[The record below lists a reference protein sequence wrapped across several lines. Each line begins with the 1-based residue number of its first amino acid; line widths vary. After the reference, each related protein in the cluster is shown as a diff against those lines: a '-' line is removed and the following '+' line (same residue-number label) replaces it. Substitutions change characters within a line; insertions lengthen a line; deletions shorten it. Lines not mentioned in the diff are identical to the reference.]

1 MNKRGFKDRAV
12 IRKRMILALCFIT
25 AVFSILIIRLS
36 YIMLVKREDYS
47 SRAEEQWTSE
57 VRIDARRGRILDRN
71 GNELAV
77 SANVYRIDFDLNSIR
92 QYLKKNS
99 KTTDDIA
106 PLIAEA
112 VGIETITVKDK
123 LETKLSN
130 GSDAGSAT
138 LVRRIEKDIADKVN
152 ELNIQGVIV
161 SPDTKR
167 YYPEGQFLSHVLG
180 STNSDGQGLT
190 GVELQYNEYLSGVP
204 GLRVTELDRN
214 SEALDY
220 TISNFTAPIDGKDV
234 TLTIDK
240 NLQAIAEKVAE
251 KGLVDNKAK
260 SVRIL
265 MMNPQN
271 GEILAMVNEPDF
283 DPNNPF
289 SGYED
294 FIGETDA
301 EKLQRMWRNS
311 LVNDTFEPGSIF
323 KVITMSTAIEEG
335 LVSESDTFN
344 CGGSL
349 QVGPHTIKCWKRGGH
364 GSQILPEILQNSC
377 NVGFMKLGEKI
388 GSETLV
394 KYIKKFGFGQV
405 SGVDL
410 PGEARGIIK
419 SADNM
424 NDADLATI
432 SFGQTNT
439 VNAVQYMAAYNAIVN
454 GGTLIQP
461 HIMKSVS
468 HEDSNGN
475 TILDEEF
482 EPKKTENIISESTA
496 ATLRDYLERTVNQ
509 GGSNKT
515 YIEGY
520 HIGAKT
526 GTAQKVNPVTGGY
539 ESGKYISSMAAFATI
554 DNPQLTV
561 FISIDEPSNG
571 AYYAGVVTA
580 PLGKVLLEDVFNY
593 LDSEFSQDENII
605 LKDVVIP
612 ELRGLSVSEAKKLLK
627 DEYNLE
633 CTVEGDGD
641 TITSMKPY
649 PGYTIKEGST
659 INLYTDENAT
669 YNKDV
674 VMPDVRG
681 YSKESATKLLDSLN
695 IKYSLQGDGVV
706 INQSIPSG
714 ELISEGTTVK
724 ITLSAEYGDM
734 TFGYDED

>member
-106 PLIAEA
+106 SLIAEA
-112 VGIETITVKDK
+112 VGIEASTVKDK

-482 EPKKTENIISESTA
+482 EPKKTDNIISESTA

-593 LDSEFSQDENII
+593 LDSEFSQDENVI

-612 ELRGLSVSEAKKLLK
+612 ELRGLSVSEAKKVLK

-641 TITSMKPY
+641 TITSMNPY

-674 VMPDVRG
+674 IMPDVRG
-681 YSKESATKLLDSLN
+681 YSKESVIKLLDSLN

-734 TFGYDED
+734 TFGYED

>member
-1 MNKRGFKDRAV
+1 MNKKGFKDRAV
-12 IRKRMILALCFIT
+12 MRKRMVLALWFIT
-25 AVFSILIIRLS
+25 AVFGLLIVRLS
-36 YIMLVKREDYS
+36 YIMIVKRDDYS

-57 VRIDARRGRILDRN
+57 VRIEARRGRILDRN

-77 SANVYRIDFDLNSIR
+77 SANVYRVDFDLNSIR
-92 QYLKKNS
+92 QYLKKND

-112 VGIETITVKDK
+112 TGIETATVKDK
-123 LETKLSN
+123 LETKLAN

-138 LVRRIEKDIADKVN
+138 LVRRVEKDVADKVN
-152 ELNIQGVIV
+152 ELSIQGVIV

-167 YYPEGQFLSHVLG
+167 YYPEGDFLSHVLG

-204 GLRVTELDRN
+204 GLRISELDRN

-220 TISNFTAPIDGKDV
+220 TISNFTTPIDGKDV

-260 SVRIL
+260 RVSIL
-265 MMNPQN
+265 IMNPQN

-289 SGYED
+289 EGYED
-294 FIGETDA
+294 FVGETDA
-301 EKLQRMWRNS
+301 EKLQKMWRNS

-323 KVITMSTAIEEG
+323 KVITMSTAIEKG
-335 LVSESDTFN
+335 LVTESDQFT

-349 QVGPHTIKCWKRGGH
+349 QVGPHTIKCWKHGGH
-364 GSQILPEILQNSC
+364 GTQILPEILQNSC

-388 GSETLV
+388 GSEKLV
-394 KYIKKFGFGQV
+394 EYIKKFGFGQV

-410 PGEARGIIK
+410 PGEARGIVK
-419 SADNM
+419 SAENM

-439 VNAVQYMAAYNAIVN
+439 VNAVQYMTAFNAIVN

-461 HIMKSVS
+461 HVMKYIS
-468 HEDSNGN
+468 HTDSNGN
-475 TILDEEF
+475 VVIDEEF
-482 EPKKTENIISESTA
+482 EPKTVENVISESTA

-509 GGSNKT
+509 GGSNKA
-515 YIEGY
+515 YIAGY

-526 GTAQKVNPVTGGY
+526 GTAQKVNPLTGGY
-539 ESGKYISSMAAFATI
+539 ESGKYISSMAGFATT
-554 DNPQLTV
+554 DNPQITV
-561 FISIDEPSNG
+561 FITIDEPSNG

-580 PLGKVLLEDVFNY
+580 PLGKVLLEDIFNY
-593 LDSEFSQDENII
+593 MNEEFSEDENVI
-605 LKDVVIP
+605 LKDVVLP
-612 ELRGLSVSEAKKLLK
+612 ELRGSSVADAKKVLK
-627 DEYNLE
+627 DLNIE

-641 TITSMKPY
+641 TITNMQPY
-649 PGYTIKEGST
+649 PGYAVKEGST
-659 INLYTDENAT
+659 INLYTDQNES

-681 YSKESATKLLDSLN
+681 YSKESAIELLNSLG
-695 IKYSLQGDGVV
+695 IETTIQGDGVV

-714 ELISEGTTVK
+714 ELISEGTVVK
-724 ITLSAEYGDM
+724 ITLSAEYE
-734 TFGYDED
+734 ED

>member
-1 MNKRGFKDRAV
+1 MNKKGFKDRAV
-12 IRKRMILALCFIT
+12 MRKRMVLALWFIT
-25 AVFSILIIRLS
+25 AVFALLIIRLS
-36 YIMLVKREDYS
+36 YIMIVKRDDYS
-47 SRAEEQWTSE
+47 SRAEDQWTSE

-71 GNELAV
+71 GNELAI
-77 SANVYRIDFDLNSIR
+77 SANVYRVDFDLNSIR
-92 QYLKKNS
+92 QYLKKNE

-112 VGIETITVKDK
+112 VDMDTVTVKDK
-123 LETKLSN
+123 LETKLAN
-130 GSDAGSAT
+130 GNDAGSAT
-138 LVRRIEKDIADKVN
+138 LVRRIEKDLADKVK

-161 SPDTKR
+161 SPDTQR

-204 GLRVTELDRN
+204 GLRITELDRN

-251 KGLVDNKAK
+251 KGLIDNKAK
-260 SVRIL
+260 RVSIL
-265 MMNPQN
+265 IMNPQN

-301 EKLQRMWRNS
+301 EKLQKMWRNS

-323 KVITMSTAIEEG
+323 KVVTMSTAIEEG

-349 QVGPHTIKCWKRGGH
+349 QVGPHTIHCWKRSGH

-377 NVGFMKLGEKI
+377 NVGFMQLGEKI

-394 KYIKKFGFGQV
+394 EYIKKFGFGQV

-419 SADNM
+419 SAENM

-461 HIMKSVS
+461 HVMKSIS
-468 HEDSNGN
+468 HVDSKGN
-475 TILDEEF
+475 MIVDEEF
-482 EPKKTENIISESTA
+482 EPKITENVISEETA

-509 GGSNKT
+509 GGSNKV
-515 YIEGY
+515 YLEGY

-526 GTAQKVNPVTGGY
+526 GTAQKVNPLTGSY
-539 ESGKYISSMAAFATI
+539 ESGKYISSMAGFATVE
-554 DNPQLTV
+554 NPQITV
-561 FISIDEPSNG
+561 FLSIDEPSNG

-580 PLGKVLLEDVFNY
+580 PLGKILLEDIFNY
-593 LDSEFSQDENII
+593 LDSEFSQDENVI
-605 LKDVVIP
+605 LKDIVVP
-612 ELRGLSVSEAKKLLK
+612 ELRGMSVADAKKALK
-627 DEYNLE
+627 EYNLE
-633 CTVEGDGD
+633 CTVEGDGE
-641 TITSMKPY
+641 TITNIQPY
-649 PGYTIKEGST
+649 PGYTVKEGST

-681 YSKESATKLLDSLN
+681 YSKESAVELLDSLGV
-695 IKYSLQGDGVV
+695 KYTLQGDGVV
-706 INQSIPSG
+706 INQNIPSG

-724 ITLSAEYGDM
+724 LTLSSEYGD
-734 TFGYDED
+734 

>member
-1 MNKRGFKDRAV
+1 MNKKGFKDRAV
-12 IRKRMILALCFIT
+12 MRKRMVLALWFIT
-25 AVFSILIIRLS
+25 AVFGLLIVRLS
-36 YIMLVKREDYS
+36 YIMIVKRDDYS

-57 VRIDARRGRILDRN
+57 VRIEARRGRILDRN

-77 SANVYRIDFDLNSIR
+77 SANVYRVDFDLNSIR
-92 QYLKKNS
+92 QYLKKND

-112 VGIETITVKDK
+112 TGIETATVKDK
-123 LETKLSN
+123 LETKLAN

-138 LVRRIEKDIADKVN
+138 LVRRVEKDVADKVN
-152 ELNIQGVIV
+152 ELSIQGVIV

-167 YYPEGQFLSHVLG
+167 YYPEGDFLSHVLG

-204 GLRVTELDRN
+204 GLRISELDRN

-220 TISNFTAPIDGKDV
+220 TISNFTTPIDGKDV

-260 SVRIL
+260 RVSIL
-265 MMNPQN
+265 IMNPQN

-289 SGYED
+289 EGYED
-294 FIGETDA
+294 FVGETDA
-301 EKLQRMWRNS
+301 EKLQKMWRNS

-335 LVSESDTFN
+335 LVTESDQFT

-349 QVGPHTIKCWKRGGH
+349 QVGPHTIKCWKHGGH
-364 GSQILPEILQNSC
+364 GTHILPEILQNSC

-388 GSETLV
+388 GSEKLV
-394 KYIKKFGFGQV
+394 EYIKKFGFGQV

-410 PGEARGIIK
+410 PGEARGIVK
-419 SADNM
+419 SAENM

-439 VNAVQYMAAYNAIVN
+439 VNAEQYMTAFNAIVN

-461 HIMKSVS
+461 HVMKYIS
-468 HEDSNGN
+468 HTDSNGN
-475 TILDEEF
+475 VVIDEEF
-482 EPKKTENIISESTA
+482 EPKTVENVISESTA

-509 GGSNKT
+509 GGSNKA
-515 YIEGY
+515 YIAGY

-526 GTAQKVNPVTGGY
+526 GTAQKVNPLTGGY
-539 ESGKYISSMAAFATI
+539 ESGKYISSMAGFATT
-554 DNPQLTV
+554 DNPQITV
-561 FISIDEPSNG
+561 FITIDEPSNG

-580 PLGKVLLEDVFNY
+580 PLGKVLLEDIFNY
-593 LDSEFSQDENII
+593 MNEEFSEDENVI
-605 LKDVVIP
+605 LKDVVLP
-612 ELRGLSVSEAKKLLK
+612 ELRGSSVADAKKVLK
-627 DEYNLE
+627 DLNIE

-641 TITSMKPY
+641 TITNMQPY
-649 PGYTIKEGST
+649 PGYAVKEGST
-659 INLYTDENAT
+659 INLYTDQNES

-681 YSKESATKLLDSLN
+681 YSKESAIELLNSLG
-695 IKYSLQGDGVV
+695 IETTIQGDGVV

-714 ELISEGTTVK
+714 ELISEGTVVK
-724 ITLSAEYGDM
+724 ITLSAEYE
-734 TFGYDED
+734 ED